1 MPSDYEHPLCQ
12 TEPQAAAGEAFPPS
26 LPLQSPAKIATVY
39 LICILRWFKRRTGG
53 TAQYT
58 RCGGVVQQYKAVAF
72 IEHIAGVAG
81 NEADQSSRGTRTEKS
96 GKGNPEGKQTALLP
110 PPTVCWYT
118 YILNLTSCK
127 DAPDSCYRYSQY
139 VVTSYTH
146 SSHSK
151 LVWSPP

>member
-1 MPSDYEHPLCQ
+1 MPFDYKHPLCQ

-81 NEADQSSRGTRTEKS
+81 NEADQSSRGTRTENLAKATPKENRRLFFPTHCLLIYIYSKS
-96 GKGNPEGKQTALLP
+96 
-110 PPTVCWYT
+110 Y
-118 YILNLTSCK
+118 
-127 DAPDSCYRYSQY
+127 
-139 VVTSYTH
+139 
-146 SSHSK
+146 K
-151 LVWSPP
+151 LQGRSG